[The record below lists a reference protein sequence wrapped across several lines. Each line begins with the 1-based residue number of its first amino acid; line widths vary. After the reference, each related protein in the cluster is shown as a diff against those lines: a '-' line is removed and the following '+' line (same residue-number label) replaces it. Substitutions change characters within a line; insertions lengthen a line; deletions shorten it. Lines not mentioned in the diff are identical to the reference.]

1 MSKEVSA
8 AMLALLGVI
17 ISVVVSWFVSSRT
30 AITEIRKQE
39 LQLFKAYAERL
50 QEQRL
55 KVYPSAYSIL
65 SDCAKRLHRGTATRQ
80 YLAQALSRF
89 QEWDSAHAY
98 LLSNRATG
106 VIFKGQWGLYDL
118 LSRSAEAV
126 NLEEYRGSLIQH
138 IEDMEL
144 VLKDDIGVFLVEN
157 QDRRKIRYQE

>member
-1 MSKEVSA
+1 MTTIFLHLGKFQPA
-8 AMLALLGVI
+8 KWGIFNRRKLGNFQPAL
-17 ISVVVSWFVSSRT
+17 T
-30 AITEIRKQE
+30 
-39 LQLFKAYAERL
+39 
-50 QEQRL
+50 
-55 KVYPSAYSIL
+55 IL
-65 SDCAKRLHRGTATRQ
+65 SDCAKELHRGTATWQ

-106 VIFKGQWGLYDL
+106 VIFKGQWGLHEL

-126 NLEEYRGSLIQH
+126 NLQQQRDRLIQH

-157 QDRRKIRYQE
+157 QDRRRIRHQE